1 MSRIKYYYRSKKNLG
16 PITLRLSHK
25 YEIDLFANTQLLI
38 EKSSWNFNKGI
49 PKTNTANSKKS
60 KTDLVN
66 LEKAI
71 LDSFNSD
78 YNSGEEITKD
88 WLNFQI
94 DLFFNRATIEEF
106 SNKLLDNIQRII
118 DTAPTRKNGKGGIG
132 LSKSRVNGYA
142 NLKKI
147 VEQYQKEKKKTIL
160 IKDVD
165 LIFSQSFI
173 AFMQKQRCSSF
184 VPFCSI

>member
-1 MSRIKYYYRSKKNLG
+1 MQNCATTVQLFIQSISNTYIMSRIKYYYRSKKNLG

-25 YEIDLFANTQLLI
+25 DEIDLFANTQLLI

-60 KTDLVN
+60 KTDLVI

-94 DLFFNRATIEEF
+94 DLFFKRTSIEKLSNRLV
-106 SNKLLDNIQRII
+106 NNVQRII

-132 LSKSRVNGYA
+132 LSKSRVNGYT
-142 NLKKI
+142 NLKNI
-147 VEQYQKEKKKTIL
+147 IELYQKK
-160 IKDVD
+160 
-165 LIFSQSFI
+165 
-173 AFMQKQRCSSF
+173 RCSSF